1 MIDHEQEERW
11 ARELNE
17 ARRRLAQRVR
27 EAAMTS
33 SPTRRRALY
42 ERWRAELG
50 DDAARESAK
59 FAEACIAGRRKVY
72 EIERMVID
80 EKPQDRTLSL
90 F

>member
-1 MIDHEQEERW
+1 MTDYEQEERW

-17 ARRRLAQRVR
+17 SRRRLAARVR
-27 EAAMTS
+27 EAVMTT

-42 ERWRAELG
+42 QRWRDELG

-72 EIERMVID
+72 ELERMVVD
-80 EKPQDRTLSL
+80 EKPQERSLSL